1 MADNNWLA
9 QGAPGARAGADTG
22 VFVDQG
28 LRSYMGSVYNYMAA
42 GVALTGLVSYAMFM
56 LTVTGDPALAAKTA
70 RGVASLRAGMYL
82 TPLGA
87 TLYSSPMIFVLM
99 FAPLAMSFFLAFR
112 IYKMSVAGAQL
123 AFWLFAVVMGVSM
136 STIFIRYTHTSI
148 AQVFA
153 ISAAMFG
160 AMSLYGYTTKRDLSG
175 WGTFLMMGMWGL
187 LIASLG
193 HFAYAMI
200 TGASF
205 PMFSFAISC
214 LGVLVFAGFTAYDT
228 QQIKDGYEE
237 IRHDATLVSKGAIMG
252 ALNLYIDFIAIFQN
266 MLSLLGNRD

>member
-9 QGAPGARAGADTG
+9 QGAPGARSSADTG
-22 VFVDQG
+22 VVVDQG
-28 LRSYMGSVYNYMAA
+28 LRAYMGSVYNYMAA
-42 GVALTGLVSYAMFM
+42 GVALTGIVAYAMFM
-56 LTVTGDPALAAKTA
+56 LTVTTDPALAAK
-70 RGVASLRAGMYL
+70 GASMLRKGMYL
-82 TPLGA
+82 TDLGKF
-87 TLYSSPMIFVLM
+87 LYSSPMIFVLI
-99 FAPLAMSFFLAFR
+99 FAPLAFSFFLAFR

-123 AFWLFAVVMGVSM
+123 AFWLFAAVMGVSM
-136 STIFIRYTHTSI
+136 STIFIRYTQTSI

-160 AMSLYGYTTKRDLSG
+160 AMSLYGYVTKRDLSG

-193 HFAYAMI
+193 HFAYAAF

-228 QQIKDGYEE
+228 QQIKDGYYE
-237 IRHDATLVSKGAIMG
+237 ISHDATLVSKGAIMG
-252 ALNLYIDFIAIFQN
+252 ALNLYIDFVAIFQN
-266 MLSLLGNRD
+266 MLSLLGNRE